1 MEAEAAT
8 CGDDPGVRGRRA
20 EVARGEERKRGGAR
34 NRDGGGDSGNGWSS
48 GDPKE
53 RAGRRRRYRHG
64 RVSLAAELAS
74 VPCLAFLCGLSDKT
88 YCGHAQCYCIC

>member
-53 RAGRRRRYRHG
+53 RAGRPPLSPWPRLFGCGASQRALPG
-64 RVSLAAELAS
+64 FSLRV
-74 VPCLAFLCGLSDKT
+74 
-88 YCGHAQCYCIC
+88 I